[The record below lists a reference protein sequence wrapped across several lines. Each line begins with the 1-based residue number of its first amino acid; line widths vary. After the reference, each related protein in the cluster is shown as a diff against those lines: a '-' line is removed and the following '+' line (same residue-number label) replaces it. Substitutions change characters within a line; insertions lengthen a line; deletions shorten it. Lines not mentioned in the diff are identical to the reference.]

1 MLYFRGYRRMVVD
14 SAQSPHDITRLLSS
28 IGNGD
33 QAAAAQLLDVVYA
46 ELHRLAGRYMSR
58 ERVDHTLQ
66 TTGLVHEAYLRLFG
80 TDNPP
85 SLNNREHFFAVAATQ
100 MRRILVDHARQ
111 NCAQKRK
118 GISIPIDEA
127 YHVSS
132 GKDEDLIA
140 IDDAL
145 KELAEVDPDGAK
157 VVELRFFGGY
167 TDKETAQILNKNL
180 ARVRRDW
187 EFARSWLYD
196 RLDRTKPS

>member
-1 MLYFRGYRRMVVD
+1 VD
-14 SAQSPHDITRLLSS
+14 AQPSPDITQLLSS
-28 IGNGD
+28 ISNGD
-33 QAAAAQLLDVVYA
+33 SDAASRLLDIVYT
-46 ELHRLAGRYMSR
+46 ELHRLARRYMSR

-85 SLNNREHFFAVAATQ
+85 TLNDREHFFAVAANQ

-111 NCAQKRK
+111 NCAKKRK

-132 GKDEDLIA
+132 GRDEDLVA

-145 KELAEVDPDGAK
+145 KELADVDPEGAK
-157 VVELRFFGGY
+157 VIELRFFGGY
-167 TDKETAQILNKNL
+167 TDKETAQILGKNL

-196 RLDRTKPS
+196 RLDATKE

>member
-1 MLYFRGYRRMVVD
+1 MGD
-14 SAQSPHDITRLLSS
+14 AQPSVEITRLLSS
-28 IGNGD
+28 ISAGD
-33 QAAAAQLLDVVYA
+33 QAAASQLLDVVYS
-46 ELHRLAGRYMSR
+46 ELHRLASRYMSR

-85 SLNNREHFFAVAATQ
+85 TLNNREHFFAVAATQ

-132 GKDEDLIA
+132 GRDEDLVA

-145 KELAEVDPDGAK
+145 KELAEEDPDGAK

-167 TDKETAQILNKNL
+167 TDKETAQILGKNL

-196 RLDRTKPS
+196 RLDQTKD